1 MSQLDSAGRSHD
13 TFFQLHGDPDV
24 PPFQWDRPDADRYR
38 IGNLPVRVLPEGW
51 GDLEVDLGDV
61 MKLAQDGV
69 YEGRQIECGAWA
81 FRMTGRQVQAF
92 FTNDAERN
100 RLLAELD
107 PERPYLPV
115 AAEGV

>member
-1 MSQLDSAGRSHD
+1 MSQLDGAGRSHD
-13 TFFQLHGDPDV
+13 TFFQLHRRPDV

-51 GDLEVDLGDV
+51 GDLGVLGDV
-61 MKLAQDGV
+61 MKLAQDGA
-69 YEGRQIECGAWA
+69 YEGRQIDWGAWA

-100 RLLAELD
+100 RLLAGRD
-107 PERPYLPV
+107 PERTYLLV